1 MRIISIIAVL
11 LATPAGVVAAQ
22 SGELAFPVERHIL
35 ESGMMVLL
43 IPDHSCPSV
52 AIQVWYKTGSRNER
66 PGITGISH
74 LFEHLMFK
82 GTKDFPGN
90 SFDVLI
96 EASGGYDNAWTWV
109 DNTVYYEVVPPDK
122 LELVLEMEADRSR
135 NLTLDKENLSSERN
149 VVINERLWSIDNS
162 PENSMYEVLINNAFV
177 AHPYRWEVIGF
188 MSDIRAITLDD
199 CLEYY
204 RIHYAPSNGFLIISG
219 DFKPSR
225 AMKLVG
231 KYFGPLKAEKTP
243 PPVASVEPEQRGEK
257 KIDFHRAAQL
267 SAVMTG
273 YKIAGGGNPD
283 IVPLQVAAKVLF
295 DGESSRLYRRLV
307 YEEQKA
313 LTVEGDAEV
322 HHDPHL
328 FYVYAQATPGSDIE
342 DIKMIIFE
350 EIDRLATEPVS
361 DDELQKAKN
370 QMESDFIMGLQ
381 SNVGRANNIGMFE
394 INTDDYSNIYEYPD
408 KIQAVTA
415 DDVMRAASEFLTAR
429 KRTVVTLLPE
439 EQKRADAA
447 SAAE

>member
-1 MRIISIIAVL
+1 MRIISIIVVL

-219 DFKPSR
+219 D
-225 AMKLVG
+225 
-231 KYFGPLKAEKTP
+231 
-243 PPVASVEPEQRGEK
+243 
-257 KIDFHRAAQL
+257 
-267 SAVMTG
+267 
-273 YKIAGGGNPD
+273 
-283 IVPLQVAAKVLF
+283 
-295 DGESSRLYRRLV
+295 
-307 YEEQKA
+307 
-313 LTVEGDAEV
+313 
-322 HHDPHL
+322 
-328 FYVYAQATPGSDIE
+328 
-342 DIKMIIFE
+342 
-350 EIDRLATEPVS
+350 
-361 DDELQKAKN
+361 
-370 QMESDFIMGLQ
+370 
-381 SNVGRANNIGMFE
+381 
-394 INTDDYSNIYEYPD
+394 
-408 KIQAVTA
+408 
-415 DDVMRAASEFLTAR
+415 
-429 KRTVVTLLPE
+429 
-439 EQKRADAA
+439 
-447 SAAE
+447 

>member
-11 LATPAGVVAAQ
+11 LAVAIAAQ
-22 SGELAFPVERHIL
+22 SGELAFPVERHML
-35 ESGMMVLL
+35 ENGMMILL

-52 AIQVWYKTGSRNER
+52 TIQVWYKTGSRNER

-82 GTKDFPGN
+82 GTEKFPGN
-90 SFDVLI
+90 TFDKLI

-109 DNTVYYEVVPPDK
+109 DNTAYYEVVPPDK
-122 LELVLEMEADRSR
+122 LELVLKMEADRSR

-177 AHPYRWEVIGF
+177 AHPYRWEVLGF
-188 MSDIRAITLDD
+188 MSDIRAITLED

-204 RIHYAPSNGFLIISG
+204 RIHYAPNNCFLIISG

-225 AMKLVG
+225 AMKLVE

-243 PPVASVEPEQRGEK
+243 PPVTSVEPEQKGEK

-273 YKIAGGGNPD
+273 YKIPGGGDPD

-328 FYVYAQATPGSDIE
+328 FYVYAQATSGSDIE
-342 DIKMIIFE
+342 NIKEIIFE
-350 EIDRLATEPVS
+350 EIDRLATEPIS

-381 SNVGRANNIGMFE
+381 SNVGRADNIGMFE
-394 INTDDYSNIYEYPD
+394 INTDNYSNIYKYLDE
-408 KIQAVTA
+408 IQAVTA
-415 DDVMRAASEFLTAR
+415 EDVMRVAGEFLTAR
-429 KRTVVTLLPE
+429 KRTVVTLWPE
-439 EQKRADAA
+439 ERKQADAA
-447 SAAE
+447 SAVE